1 MDWFE
6 NNRGDPI
13 DIFLELEFDEFVSEL
28 FEFLFLAKKLYIIEN
43 SYLRMK

>member
-13 DIFLELEFDEFVSEL
+13 GIILELEFDEFVSEL
-28 FEFLFLAKKLYIIEN
+28 FEFLFLAKNLYIIEY